1 MKLLFRILL
10 ALAALVVL
18 LLALAVGC
26 VFLVESVG
34 PGVAA
39 SRINA
44 MTGFRL
50 NVEKFRIGIVDSSVE
65 LAGIELKNPEGWPE
79 DAFVTV
85 NTVKGGVK
93 ALSFIGDS
101 RREIDEIV
109 LDLGTI
115 NIVRN
120 AKGETNAL
128 VFKNKLNEA
137 LGESEPEKPVE
148 KPAEKEVSG
157 EKTPTKFIIHH
168 LVLKAGK
175 VRVADYSGA
184 KPRVAERAIP
194 INLDLREVDSTLQI
208 QTAITTQVVPQV
220 LLMLGSV
227 QLQLGGEKGVDALKG
242 LPGQVQGQL
251 GNLLN
256 AIGGK

>member
-39 SRINA
+39 NRINA

-50 NVEKFRIGIVDSSVE
+50 NVEKFHIGILSSSVE
-65 LAGIELKNPEGWPE
+65 LSGVELKNPEGWPE

-93 ALSFIGDS
+93 PFSFIGDS
-101 RREIDEIV
+101 KREVDEIV

-137 LGESEPEKPVE
+137 LGEGETEKSEQ
-148 KPAEKEVSG
+148 KPAEKEVAK
-157 EKTPTKFIIHH
+157 EKAPAKFIIHH

-175 VRVADYSGA
+175 VREGEYSGA
-184 KPRVAERAIP
+184 KPRVVERAIP
-194 INLDLREVDSTLQI
+194 INLDLHEVDSTMQI
-208 QTAITTQVVPQV
+208 QTAITTQVMPQV

-227 QLQLGGEKGVDALKG
+227 QMQLGGEKGADAIKG
-242 LPGQVQGQL
+242 LPGQVQNQL

>member
-10 ALAALVVL
+10 ALAALVIL

-50 NVEKFRIGIVDSSVE
+50 DVEKFRIGILDSSVE
-65 LAGIELKNPEGWPE
+65 ISGVQLKNPEGWPE

-93 ALSFIGDS
+93 PFSFIGDS
-101 RREIDEIV
+101 KREIDEIV

-128 VFKNKLNEA
+128 VFKNRLNEA
-137 LGESEPEKPVE
+137 LGEGEEKPAE
-148 KPAEKEVSG
+148 KPAEKEVAG
-157 EKTPTKFIIHH
+157 EKAPVKFIIHH

-184 KPRVAERAIP
+184 KPRVVERAIP
-194 INLDLREVDSTLQI
+194 INLDLREVDSTQQI
-208 QTAITTQVVPQV
+208 QSAITTQVVPQV
-220 LLMLGSV
+220 LLMLGSI
-227 QLQLGGEKGVDALKG
+227 QLQLGGEKGADVLKG